1 MKRWS
6 KALLT
11 VVVSIFM
18 IANASVVAFASEGIE
33 IKTDP
38 DGAGTISQIAP
49 GGAIT
54 VVTSVA
60 PDASVSLIET
70 PNNENEFDRWD
81 IYVNNETTRSAH
93 EGSSVLDLPE
103 WQQTFN
109 GNITK
114 IVAVYNVPS
123 NPGGEGSTSEQSEPP
138 SSSGTDESLS
148 NSEPEPAPTNPEPQQ
163 EEPSEPP
170 APPVTIVSTAA
181 GSALPTAGLGT
192 AAVTTKSVSLNLYQM
207 TPAQYVNFVVATVE
221 ATPAGGET
229 IIDLNTAS
237 CLNAKMA
244 QIISGRS
251 DVTVN
256 IIYIENGVRKLI
268 RIPAGSDV
276 SALLD
281 ANGFIGFTALANVF
295 GATEIVH

>member
-1 MKRWS
+1 MKIWN
-6 KALLT
+6 KNFLAIALIAL
-11 VVVSIFM
+11 M
-18 IANASVVAFASEGIE
+18 ILHGSVTAFAFVNTSVN
-33 IKTDP
+33 P
-38 DGAGTISQIAP
+38 NGAGEIVETSQ
-49 GGAIT
+49 GDNRVFT
-54 VVTSVA
+54 Q
-60 PDASVSLIET
+60 T
-70 PNNENEFDRWD
+70 PNEGYEFVEWTYCYNDGDGMQDAQPTSDNPLIVPSEDGYIDYSITANYRE
-81 IYVNNETTRSAH
+81 VPQETT
-93 EGSSVLDLPE
+93 
-103 WQQTFN
+103 QQTD
-109 GNITK
+109 
-114 IVAVYNVPS
+114 
-123 NPGGEGSTSEQSEPP
+123 
-138 SSSGTDESLS
+138 SSSSSSS
-148 NSEPEPAPTNPEPQQ
+148 NDSSQFEPVEITYYEPEPKQ

-192 AAVTTKSVSLNLYQM
+192 AAVSTKSVSLNLYQM

-295 GATEIVH
+295 GATEIVQ